1 MQKKAIKIK
10 NAPAPVGPYSQ
21 AILAGE
27 TLYVSGQIPLDPNTG
42 KLISGNI
49 SLCTTQVMN
58 NIKSL
63 LEAAEM
69 NLNNVVKC
77 SIFLKDMNDFE
88 KVNKVYS
95 GYFSS
100 TPPARE
106 TVQVSKLPLDVDV
119 EISCVAIKGSV
130 E

>member
-1 MQKKAIKIK
+1 
-10 NAPAPVGPYSQ
+10 
-21 AILAGE
+21 
-27 TLYVSGQIPLDPNTG
+27 
-42 KLISGNI
+42 
-49 SLCTTQVMN
+49 MN

-119 EISCVAIKGSV
+119 EISCIAIKGSV